1 MFLGV
6 SRCFAHLGH
15 LHGNG
20 LFYLVLVIGRMLIL
34 KAVRVFPYYQ
44 TQESLPLLLLLSGS
58 PGDGGGGNLKGNFS
72 TDMKI

>member
-1 MFLGV
+1 
-6 SRCFAHLGH
+6 
-15 LHGNG
+15 
-20 LFYLVLVIGRMLIL
+20 MLIL

>member
-1 MFLGV
+1 
-6 SRCFAHLGH
+6 
-15 LHGNG
+15 
-20 LFYLVLVIGRMLIL
+20 MLIL

-44 TQESLPLLLLLSGS
+44 TQESLLLLLLLSGS

>member
-1 MFLGV
+1 
-6 SRCFAHLGH
+6 
-15 LHGNG
+15 
-20 LFYLVLVIGRMLIL
+20 MLIL

-58 PGDGGGGNLKGNFS
+58 LGDGGGGNLKGNFS

>member
-6 SRCFAHLGH
+6 SRCFARLGH

-20 LFYLVLVIGRMLIL
+20 LFYLVLIICRMLIL

-44 TQESLPLLLLLSGS
+44 TQESLLLLLLLSGS

>member
-1 MFLGV
+1 
-6 SRCFAHLGH
+6 
-15 LHGNG
+15 
-20 LFYLVLVIGRMLIL
+20 MLIL

-44 TQESLPLLLLLSGS
+44 TQESLLLLLLSGS